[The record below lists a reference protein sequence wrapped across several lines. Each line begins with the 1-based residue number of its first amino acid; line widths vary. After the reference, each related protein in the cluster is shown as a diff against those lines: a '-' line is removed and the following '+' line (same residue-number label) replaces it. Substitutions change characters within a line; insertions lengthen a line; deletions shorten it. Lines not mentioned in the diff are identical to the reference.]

1 MRTREDHK
9 ERTQRRILDVAL
21 TLFRQKGF
29 RDTTMRDIAEGAGIA
44 LGTTYNYFPTK
55 DHIALYFFEQALAR
69 VLARHRRERPPDASL
84 EETVFLLVSLELEE
98 VAPYEE
104 FLNLI
109 VAQAMAPS
117 SPLHPFSLDVERLK
131 ARHLGYAAE
140 LLQEAI
146 GRGELPAFG
155 DESMMLS
162 AFWVFQLG
170 ILMFWLNDASPD
182 KEDTCVLL
190 DKSLRFI
197 LGALRQGGEEGS
209 RQLEP
214 SVLSSADR

>member
-9 ERTQRRILDVAL
+9 ERTQQRILDVAL
-21 TLFRQKGF
+21 ALFRQKGF
-29 RDTTMRDIAEGAGIA
+29 RETTMRDIAEGAGIA

-69 VLARHRRERPPDASL
+69 VLARHRHERPPGASL

-109 VAQAMAPS
+109 IAQAMVPS
-117 SPLHPFSLDVERLK
+117 SPLKTRYLDHV
-131 ARHLGYAAE
+131 AG
-140 LLQEAI
+140 LLQEAM

-155 DESMMLS
+155 YESMMLS

-170 ILMFWLNDASPD
+170 VLMFWLNDASPH
-182 KEDTCVLL
+182 KEDTYVLL

-197 LGALRQGGEEGS
+197 LGALRQGGGLDVPKEGTVE
-209 RQLEP
+209 RP
-214 SVLSSADR
+214 AG

>member
-1 MRTREDHK
+1 MRTRDDHK

-29 RDTTMRDIAEGAGIA
+29 RETTMRDIAEGAGIA

-69 VLARHRRERPPDASL
+69 VLARHRRELPPGASL
-84 EETVFLLVSLELEE
+84 DETFFLLVSLELEE

-109 VAQAMAPS
+109 VAQAMVPS

-131 ARHLGYAAE
+131 TRHLDYVAG

-155 DESMMLS
+155 YESMMLS

-170 ILMFWLNDASPD
+170 ILMFWLNDASPN
-182 KEDTCVLL
+182 KEDTHVLL

-197 LGALRQGGEEGS
+197 LGALRQGGGLDASQERTAG
-209 RQLEP
+209 
-214 SVLSSADR
+214 